1 MRAVV
6 GRHGATAPAI
16 RGQGAGVEGGG
27 GSSSS
32 SCGPLAAIT
41 AVEAG
46 RRPVELLLRMVAAR
60 IHCLG
65 GRLPLLLILLLMLWL
80 LLLVVELLES
90 ASSSGVAKL
99 ILLTS
104 HLKEEGGSH

>member
-6 GRHGATAPAI
+6 GRHGATAPPI

-27 GSSSS
+27 GSSS

-60 IHCLG
+60 IHCLS
-65 GRLPLLLILLLMLWL
+65 GRLPLLLMLLLMLWL